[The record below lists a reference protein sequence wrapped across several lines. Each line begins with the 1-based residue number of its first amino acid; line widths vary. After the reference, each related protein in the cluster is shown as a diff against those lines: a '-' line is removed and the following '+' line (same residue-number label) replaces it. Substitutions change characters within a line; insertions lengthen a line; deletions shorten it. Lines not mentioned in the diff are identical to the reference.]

1 MYSNTNFN
9 HLRIAFRQKKQQ
21 KNNLVIMSCL
31 KNMGG
36 IQVTPVRRGSQEYI
50 PLLNWQWQSTD
61 GIHEGVEGDG
71 HALSLV

>member
-1 MYSNTNFN
+1 
-9 HLRIAFRQKKQQ
+9 
-21 KNNLVIMSCL
+21 MSCL